1 MSLINPCCGCTI
13 NGQTPSNGGAGQ
25 ADIGFYAWRN
35 ANQAITSGLET
46 LVNWTNKSDE
56 NPAGIMNLTT
66 EIFTAPNR
74 GRYSFTSGVEMVI
87 AARGSC
93 YLRFYK
99 NGVYQGGS
107 SDEGSLA
114 TTLTPNFAIV
124 TWMEVGDTAQIR
136 VFQNSG
142 FAASLIGC
150 CNQLFFSGAAIF
162 SE

>member
-1 MSLINPCCGCTI
+1 MALINPCCGCTV
-13 NGQTPSNGGAGQ
+13 NGETPTNGDGQ

-35 ANQAITSGLET
+35 LNQTISSGLDT
-46 LVNWTNKSDE
+46 PVNWTNKSDE

-66 EIFTAPNR
+66 DLFTAPNR
-74 GRYSFTSGVEMVI
+74 GRYSFTTGIEMTI

-99 NGVYQGGS
+99 NAVYRGGA
-107 SDEGSLA
+107 SDEGSIA

-124 TWMEVGDTAQIR
+124 IWMEVGDTAQVT

-150 CNQLFFSGAAIF
+150 CNQLFFSGAAIY